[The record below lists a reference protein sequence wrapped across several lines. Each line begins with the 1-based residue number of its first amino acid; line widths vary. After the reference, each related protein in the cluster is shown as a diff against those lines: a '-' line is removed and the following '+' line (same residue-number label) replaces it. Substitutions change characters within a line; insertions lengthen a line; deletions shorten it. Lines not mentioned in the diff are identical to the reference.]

1 MEYVHRCVVCDWQR
15 DASSPTVTSPR
26 CENCGC
32 ALASMHAS
40 DVPALAGPVQ
50 ATVLPD
56 GLRRGLVR
64 VAAITG
70 VIVLMLAAVRTG
82 YTAGGPAMAITAVG
96 VAGLL
101 VVMAMAAEAG

>member
-1 MEYVHRCVVCDWQR
+1 MEFVHHCVVCDWQR

-50 ATVLPD
+50 ALVLPD
-56 GLRRGLVR
+56 GVRRGLVR
-64 VAAITG
+64 VAAIAG
-70 VIVLMLAAVRTG
+70 VVVLMLAAVRTG